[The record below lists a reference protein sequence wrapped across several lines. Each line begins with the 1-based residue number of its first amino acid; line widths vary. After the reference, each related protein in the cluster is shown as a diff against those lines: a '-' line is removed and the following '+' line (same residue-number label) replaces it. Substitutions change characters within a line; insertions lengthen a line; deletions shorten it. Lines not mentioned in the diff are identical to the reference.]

1 MVLECEHRAAEA
13 LDGEVGGGEGVG
25 GFGGGF
31 ALAGWGGRR
40 GLVLVGRREVDGGDD
55 GGVGERFG
63 RCEED
68 VWIGVSGLKGLRC
81 GG

>member
-1 MVLECEHRAAEA
+1 MLECEHRAAEA

-25 GFGGGF
+25 EFGGGF
-31 ALAGWGGRR
+31 AFVGWDGGRR
-40 GLVLVGRREVDGGDD
+40 LVLAGRREVDGGGD
-55 GGVGERFG
+55 GGVGERSS
-63 RCEED
+63 RCED

>member
-1 MVLECEHRAAEA
+1 MLECEHRAAKA
-13 LDGEVGGGEGVG
+13 LDGDVSGGEAVS

-40 GLVLVGRREVDGGDD
+40 GLVLAGRREVDGGGD
-55 GGVGERFG
+55 GGVGGRSS

-68 VWIGVSGLKGLRC
+68 V
-81 GG
+81 

>member
-1 MVLECEHRAAEA
+1 LVLECEYRAAEA
-13 LDGEVGGGEGVG
+13 LDSEVGGGEAVS

-31 ALAGWGGRR
+31 ALVEWDGGR
-40 GLVLVGRREVDGGDD
+40 GLVLAGGREVDGGGD
-55 GGVGERFG
+55 GGVGERSS